1 MAQAFEVFGES
12 PAAAEP
18 SEGALD
24 DPAFGQ
30 NLEALGGVRPLDD
43 LDLELGD
50 HLAELGPE
58 PRTGIAAIGE
68 QHFEER
74 PAPEQCG
81 EQQNAAVAVLDIGG
95 MHDGMQDQAECVD
108 QDMALLAVDLLAR
121 IIARGVDAGPPFSAP
136 FTLWL
141 SMIATTGL
149 ASRLACSRQ
158 AV

>member
-1 MAQAFEVFGES
+1 LVQAFEVFGEPS
-12 PAAAEP
+12 AAAEP

-24 DPAFGQ
+24 NPAFGQ
-30 NLEALGGVRPLDD
+30 NLEAFCGVRPPDD

-50 HLAELGPE
+50 RFAQLRPE

-68 QHFEER
+68 QPFKER
-74 PAPEQCG
+74 PAPEQRG
-81 EQQNAAVAVLDIGG
+81 EQQNAAVAVLNIGG
-95 MHDGMQDQAECVD
+95 MHDGMQDQAERVD

-121 IIARGVDAGPPFSAP
+121 VIARWVDAGPPFSAP

-149 ASRLACSRQ
+149 ASRPACSRQ